1 MHHLSYKYPE
11 RKNYPGFRAESRLS
25 KVHPETECNVLYSLS
40 VSLNGGLHM
49 KKDQMRQS
57 LTQWL
62 HNEKYSVL
70 VLLIAAVLFA
80 AMLVSLKPS
89 GTDGPPSGDY
99 AEYEKGTVMEVIS
112 DSSTADEASDGAMRG
127 EQTLT
132 VEVESGQYKGE
143 TLLAQNFIGPLYGI
157 PLQKGDGV
165 ILIINTYA
173 SGDVR
178 STVYEY
184 NRIPMLMMMVLLF
197 FALTIIIGGKT
208 GLKSL
213 IALCITVICLFGI
226 LIPWLLKGAPTLPA
240 VFAVCV
246 YITVVS
252 LTILGGI
259 HKKTVCAML
268 GTAAGTAFAL
278 LFAIIAQSLCRIDG
292 LRTAEVEPLLQ
303 LRQAGIPIGLK
314 GLLSAGIMIS
324 ALGAVMDVAMS
335 ISSALS
341 EVHQANPAMN
351 AKELFR
357 SGMNI
362 GRDMAGTM
370 TNTLI
375 LAFLGSGFTL
385 ILYLFSLGLS
395 SNQLLSSAYLSVEAI
410 SSLAS
415 SSGMILAIPFSAAI
429 SAMMLG
435 NEKNH

>member
-1 MHHLSYKYPE
+1 MKRMNVMYDIGSQNF
-11 RKNYPGFRAESRLS
+11 RKA
-25 KVHPETECNVLYSLS
+25 C
-40 VSLNGGLHM
+40 HM
-49 KKDQMRQS
+49 KKDEMRQPFS
-57 LTQWL
+57 QWL
-62 HNEKYSVL
+62 HNEKYSIL

-80 AMLVSLKPS
+80 AMLMSLKPS
-89 GTDGPPSGDY
+89 GTDDPPSGDY
-99 AEYEKGTVMEVIS
+99 AEFERGTVLEIIS
-112 DSSTADEASDGAMRG
+112 DTSTADEASDGALRG

-132 VEVESGQYKGE
+132 VEVKSGQYKGE
-143 TLLAQNFIGPLYGI
+143 TLLAQNYIGPLYGVA
-157 PLQKGDGV
+157 LHEGDGV
-165 ILIINTYA
+165 ILIINTYS
-173 SGDVR
+173 SGQLR

-184 NRIPMLMMMVLLF
+184 NRIPALLMMVLLF
-197 FALTIIIGGKT
+197 FVLTILIGGKT

-213 IALCITVICLFGI
+213 VALCVTVICLFGI
-226 LIPWLLKGAPTLPA
+226 LIPWLLKGAPTLLT

-246 YITVVS
+246 YITIVT
-252 LTILGGI
+252 LTILGGL
-259 HKKTVCAML
+259 HKKTICAML

-292 LRTAEVEPLLQ
+292 LRISDVEPLLQ
-303 LRQAGIPIGLK
+303 LRQAGTPIGLK

-341 EVHQANPAMN
+341 EVHLANPAMGT
-351 AKELFR
+351 KELFR

-435 NEKNH
+435 SEKSH

>member
-1 MHHLSYKYPE
+1 
-11 RKNYPGFRAESRLS
+11 
-25 KVHPETECNVLYSLS
+25 
-40 VSLNGGLHM
+40 
-49 KKDQMRQS
+49 
-57 LTQWL
+57 
-62 HNEKYSVL
+62 
-70 VLLIAAVLFA
+70 
-80 AMLVSLKPS
+80 
-89 GTDGPPSGDY
+89 
-99 AEYEKGTVMEVIS
+99 MEVIS

-184 NRIPMLMMMVLLF
+184 NRIPMLLMMVLLF

-435 NEKNH
+435 SEKNH